1 VLRLVIRDGVL
12 LAGTGVLIGFVAA
25 LGATRVMRS
34 LLFEVTT
41 TDPSTYVGMAVILAA
56 AALLASWIPAR
67 RAAGIDPM
75 VALRRG

>member
-1 VLRLVIRDGVL
+1 
-12 LAGTGVLIGFVAA
+12 
-25 LGATRVMRS
+25 MRS
-34 LLFEVTT
+34 LLFEVKT
-41 TDPSTYVGMAVILAA
+41 TDPSTYIGMAVVLTA